1 MGLRIVLFGAPGAG
15 KGTQAAETAKK
26 YNIVHISTGEIFRK
40 NLREG
45 TELGLE
51 ARKYMDSGRLV
62 PDDVTVR
69 MVEQRLREPDC
80 TNGFVLDGFP
90 RTEAQ
95 AEALTEF
102 LGEAGLALNAVI
114 NIEVDDELVVQ
125 RLSSRRQCPDCGAVF
140 NVLTLR
146 PRLEGVCDRC
156 GSKLVLRPDDS
167 PDTIKNRLEVYRV
180 ESAPVLDYYRARSL
194 VSNID
199 GTGSVGETD
208 AEIDAV
214 LASRGGVQ
222 HDAR

>member
-15 KGTQAAETAKK
+15 KGTQAAQTAGKH
-26 YNIVHISTGEIFRK
+26 NIVHISTGEIFRK

-51 ARKYMDSGRLV
+51 ARKYMDGGGLV

-69 MVEQRLREPDC
+69 MVEQRLSEPDC
-80 TNGFVLDGFP
+80 ANGFVLDGFP

-102 LGEAGLALNAVI
+102 LDEAGLALNVVI
-114 NIEVDDELVVQ
+114 NIEVDDELVVK

-156 GSKLVLRPDDS
+156 GGKLIIRPDDS
-167 PDTIKNRLEVYRV
+167 PDTIRNRLEVYQV

-194 VSNID
+194 VSCVD

-214 LASRGGVQ
+214 LASRGG
-222 HDAR
+222 R